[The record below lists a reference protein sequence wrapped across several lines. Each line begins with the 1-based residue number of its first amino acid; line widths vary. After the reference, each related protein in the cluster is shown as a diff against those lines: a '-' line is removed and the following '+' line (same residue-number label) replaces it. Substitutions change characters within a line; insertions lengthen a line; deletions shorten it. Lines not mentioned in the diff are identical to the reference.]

1 MENVSN
7 LFGFLGG
14 LGMFLYGMH
23 LMADGM
29 QKTAGGKMQ
38 SFLEML
44 TNNRV
49 MAIGLGALITAII
62 QSSGATTVMVVGFV
76 SAGIMTLSQAVGVIM
91 GANIGTTITAWI
103 VSMSQLGESSA
114 YLTPDFYAPVMIGVG
129 AILLL
134 FAKSSK
140 KKTVGEIVIGLGL
153 LFMGLRYMAGSISP
167 YTDAPIFAQAFT
179 LLGSNPILG
188 IIVGCLVT
196 ALLQSSSASVG
207 ILQTLAMNGVVTTNA
222 AIFLTLGQNI
232 GSCVTALLSSVGGSR
247 TAKRAAV
254 IHLSFNVIGAI
265 LVGSIGFVVFMLYPA
280 IAGHH
285 ITSVEISIFHTVFN
299 TFMTIVLFPFAD
311 RLVDLSGVIVK
322 KKPEQRKDVTDAESL
337 EMLKHLDDRILETP
351 AFAVDTASK
360 QIVQMGEIT
369 LANVQRALN
378 TVVTGDVEEI
388 EKVSEVEKTIN
399 NMETMLT
406 EYLIKI
412 DKLSLTDNQTQ
423 LVNDLFYT
431 VTDIERIGD
440 HAENV
445 AENAKQLADKHLKL
459 SQTGMEDLKEISD
472 TVYQSCYY
480 AIKARSENNL
490 DYLRKVNQ
498 YEDKVD
504 SLEEELRDK
513 HIDRLSSG
521 DCNPQAGIVFLD
533 IISNLER
540 ISDHAMNIAGY
551 LKKEI

>member
-322 KKPEQRKDVTDAESL
+322 KKAEQRKDVTDAESL

>member
-265 LVGSIGFVVFMLYPA
+265 LVGSIGFIVFMLYPA

-322 KKPEQRKDVTDAESL
+322 KKAEQRKDVTDAESL

-445 AENAKQLADKHLKL
+445 AENAKQLVDKHLKL

>member
-445 AENAKQLADKHLKL
+445 AENAKQLVDKHLKL